1 MESDRVAKCRWH
13 AGHLVGGTIQIY
25 LVFVFLSLFFFLYVI
40 RKEKEIFVSQ
50 IQFVVDSFVK
60 NAVDFINIAYP
71 DDKSSLRDLVN
82 KALEGFDI
90 HVDEEAN
97 AKITEANNRI
107 RNQTAIILFVIGII
121 ISVVFII
128 MWKAGACFSFGHQ
141 LTMSLIML
149 VFIALTEFAF
159 LNLVA
164 KNHIAAEVNK
174 IKISVLDQIQKYAE
188 SKRSNIAN
196 LSS

>member
-1 MESDRVAKCRWH
+1 METSRISTCRWQ
-13 AGHLVGGTIQIY
+13 AGHLVGGTIQVY
-25 LVFVFLSLFFFLYVI
+25 LVFVFLSIFFFLYVI
-40 RKEKEIFVSQ
+40 KKEKEIFVSQ

-60 NAVDFINIAYP
+60 NAVEFINVAYP
-71 DDKSSLRDLVN
+71 DDKSSLKDLVN

-90 HVDEEAN
+90 EVDEEAN

-107 RNQTAIILFVIGII
+107 RNQTALILLVIGVVLA
-121 ISVVFII
+121 VVFVV

-141 LTMSLIML
+141 LVMSLIML
-149 VFIALTEFAF
+149 AFIAMTEFAF

-188 SKRSNIAN
+188 SKITSPV
-196 LSS
+196 SK